1 MLFQHWGH
9 TLALQYSSRPSFP
22 PETQL
27 THSPSPSVHPLA
39 PLDSNSSSPSSPFLS
54 PTHPPSLPSLH
65 SFAPL
70 QNRQQPS
77 NQPVGAA
84 TGRSWGDDQS
94 SSFPS
99 TSTSPSTG
107 LSSTSQQH
115 YQDEL
120 LLNLRLNRYWS
131 RSARPAIDILS
142 PHPSIDLDLEL
153 PEVCICMWRGLQ
165 LLQFI
170 TEPANGKCLNRVLSD
185 AVAWPRVH

>member
-1 MLFQHWGH
+1 M
-9 TLALQYSSRPSFP
+9 
-22 PETQL
+22 
-27 THSPSPSVHPLA
+27 HPLA
-39 PLDSNSSSPSSPFLS
+39 PSLTLLTHRPSHPCTLAPPF
-54 PTHPPSLPSLH
+54 
-65 SFAPL
+65 

-131 RSARPAIDILS
+131 RSTRPAIDILS

-153 PEVCICMWRGLQ
+153 PEVCI
-165 LLQFI
+165 
-170 TEPANGKCLNRVLSD
+170 
-185 AVAWPRVH
+185 